1 MGSEIKLEE
10 EFIMANIVN
19 KLKYIMGIDDL
30 EYEEE
35 EEQFVYEEEE
45 EEEMEELPGNTHR
58 SRGKNKIVN
67 IHTATSMKLSIH
79 EPLNYEDAPKII
91 DDLKKRKT
99 VVVNLEQLEPGIK
112 RQIFDFINGGIYALE
127 GSIQKVSTDI
137 FVLAPANVEIDGNI
151 KDQLNGRFTLK
162 W

>member
-1 MGSEIKLEE
+1 
-10 EFIMANIVN
+10 MANIVN

-35 EEQFVYEEEE
+35 EEQEVYEEEE
-45 EEEMEELPGNTHR
+45 EVTEELPANTHR
-58 SRGKNKIVN
+58 NRGKNKIVN

-112 RQIFDFINGGIYALE
+112 RQIFDFINGGIYSLE
-127 GSIQKVSTDI
+127 GTIQKVSTDI
-137 FVLAPANVEIDGNI
+137 FVLAPANVEVDGNI
-151 KDQLNGRFTLK
+151 KEQLNGKFTFK